1 MVYYYKARTNLYSYY
16 YTSSV
21 ILYRT
26 NLLPNNFLNYLGWSV
41 DIIIDKAGRLALIDP
56 FNAFDYWSSLWTF
69 NSLYF
74 LWLLLWFLSICVDSL
89 KWNTC
94 FFLACSKW
102 QNSLWKNLAHR
113 RCNKAATTTRVLYY
127 SACEIVDNF
136 YLSTLLCL
144 GFGRISVVPF
154 EFLLFPIHSRS
165 CEVFGCWTRRLVMS
179 LWEIFLSMLLARLFG
194 LKGIVVF
201 FLIWSLI
208 SLLSS
213 VKLTVCFLCG
223 FLQPWPNQ
231 DPIGAVHSQY

>member
-1 MVYYYKARTNLYSYY
+1 MKRSCGDDIVYTNKFVWPSHWKLMLDVDFNSLFFMVYYYKARTNLYSYY

-102 QNSLWKNLAHR
+102 QNSLWKNL
-113 RCNKAATTTRVLYY
+113 C
-127 SACEIVDNF
+127 S
-136 YLSTLLCL
+136 
-144 GFGRISVVPF
+144 
-154 EFLLFPIHSRS
+154 
-165 CEVFGCWTRRLVMS
+165 
-179 LWEIFLSMLLARLFG
+179 
-194 LKGIVVF
+194 
-201 FLIWSLI
+201 
-208 SLLSS
+208 
-213 VKLTVCFLCG
+213 
-223 FLQPWPNQ
+223 
-231 DPIGAVHSQY
+231 